1 MKRRAFVLGLGT
13 ALATWQLPARAEA
26 EARTIGLWWSAQQL
40 NGELSRYKRRLA
52 DLSWSEN
59 GKVRFQAL
67 AWGGDT
73 TIMGK
78 QAGELLAM
86 HPDVIGARHL
96 EAAQRPSSY
105 RICFRSGPGWQR
117 LR

>member
-26 EARTIGLWWSAQQL
+26 EAGTIGLWWSAEQL

-52 DLSWSEN
+52 ELGWSEN
-59 GKVRFQAL
+59 GKVHFQAL

-73 TIMGK
+73 TIMAK

-86 HPDVIGARHL
+86 HPDVIVV
-96 EAAQRPSSY
+96 SSNPALA
-105 RICFRSGPGWQR
+105 ILKPLSGRVPVA
-117 LR
+117 LFS